1 MRNFAIPPL
10 VTLQP
15 SPAEQNGS
23 FRSTSSAYWSSP
35 LYYSSLH
42 ERFTKRGGGV
52 YTHGSDRVAWVRT
65 QSVGVRYL
73 WGFSKKHL
81 QKGLYSRFHSDW
93 VSSVCSKKRNHLEIT
108 KIVQIRTDWVC
119 LHFTLT
125 LFLTSSVR

>member
-42 ERFTKRGGGV
+42 ERFTNRGGGV

-65 QSVGVRYL
+65 QSVGGVRFL
-73 WGFSKKHL
+73 EETPT
-81 QKGLYSRFHSDW
+81 KGIIYSPP
-93 VSSVCSKKRNHLEIT
+93 
-108 KIVQIRTDWVC
+108 KIKVPLLLGARKWLKIEYAIYMY
-119 LHFTLT
+119 
-125 LFLTSSVR
+125 

>member
-42 ERFTKRGGGV
+42 ERFTNRGGGV

-65 QSVGVRYL
+65 QSVGGVRFL
-73 WGFSKKHL
+73 KETPT
-81 QKGLYSRFHSDW
+81 KGIIYS
-93 VSSVCSKKRNHLEIT
+93 LP
-108 KIVQIRTDWVC
+108 KIKVPLLLGARKWLKIEYAIYMY
-119 LHFTLT
+119 
-125 LFLTSSVR
+125 